1 MNLQETIRRILKE
14 ETNPLNS
21 ALRRVSF
28 TDENVIHFLKK
39 FSLRFLNDIND
50 MDLLITKI
58 CNFTAYELIEPG
70 LLHMSDEDADNA
82 VDELSKKLKDKYID
96 FIKDYINDLISVDDD
111 ETYCFRKHSDRYMD
125 MRIDRGFGEC
135 VEGWVNFMDK
145 YGSWFPD
152 LDWNVIK
159 EKISS
164 NPNKYLL
171 IKNPLENHPF
181 EYYFSVLKVDKK

>member
-14 ETNPLNS
+14 ETNLLNS

-28 TDENVIHFLKK
+28 TDEDVIHFLKK

>member
-28 TDENVIHFLKK
+28 TDEDVIHFLKK

-96 FIKDYINDLISVDDD
+96 FIKDYINDLISIDDN
-111 ETYCFRKHSDRYMD
+111 ETYCFRKHSDRHMD

>member
-14 ETNPLNS
+14 ETNLLNS

-28 TDENVIHFLKK
+28 TDEDVIHFLKK

-50 MDLLITKI
+50 MDLLITKV

-82 VDELSKKLKDKYID
+82 VDELSKKLKDKHID
-96 FIKDYINDLISVDDD
+96 FIKDYINDLISIDDN

-125 MRIDRGFGEC
+125 MLKNRGFGEC
-135 VEGWVNFMDK
+135 VKGWVNFMGK

-152 LDWNVIK
+152 LDWNEIK

-171 IKNPLENHPF
+171 IKNPLENHPY

>member
-28 TDENVIHFLKK
+28 TDDDVIHFLKK

-96 FIKDYINDLISVDDD
+96 FIKDYINDLISIDDN